1 MKIPC
6 SSCNQRLDIPEELA
20 GQTIECPECK
30 ASLAVPTLK
39 PNQPPTPQVQF
50 PQPQENLER
59 KAVTSQKSPSKRKP
73 KLIIPKWAIAAVSI
87 VFLLGVF
94 SLFSSS
100 KENLVQIHERFLQ
113 IHSEWSK
120 SISSTKSVNKKID
133 ITRAALKKLKK
144 IDVEHLDSQ
153 YAIFFNAYGTH
164 LEAGQVALLGAR
176 IDIDEEETTKL
187 WDTNLEAINK
197 LIRVMNVIYER
208 HKN

>member
-6 SSCNQRLDIPEELA
+6 SNCNQRLEIPEELA

-39 PNQPPTPQVQF
+39 PNQPPTPQVQI
-50 PQPQENLER
+50 PQSQENLER
-59 KAVTSQKSPSKRKP
+59 KAETSRKSPSKKKP

-120 SISSTKSVNKKID
+120 SISSTKSVKKKSD
-133 ITRAALKKLKK
+133 ITEDALKKLKE

-153 YAIFFNAYGTH
+153 YAAFFNLYAAN
-164 LEAGQVALLGAR
+164 LVAGQLALLGAQ
-176 IDIDEEETTKL
+176 IDIDEEETAKL
-187 WDTNLEAINK
+187 WDASREARNE
-197 LIRVMNVIYER
+197 LIDGMNVIYKR

>member
-59 KAVTSQKSPSKRKP
+59 KAVTPQKSPSKRKP
-73 KLIIPKWAIAAVSI
+73 KLMIPKWAIATVSV
-87 VFLLGVF
+87 VFLLGVI

-100 KENLVQIHERFLQ
+100 KENLVKTHERFLQ

-120 SISSTKSVNKKID
+120 SIGSTKSVKEKSN
-133 ITRAALKKLKK
+133 ITGAALKKLEE
-144 IDVEHLDSQ
+144 IDVRHLDSQ
-153 YAIFFNAYGTH
+153 YAMFFNLYGAN
-164 LEAGQVALLGAR
+164 LAAGQLALLGAQLG
-176 IDIDEEETTKL
+176 DEETAKEI
-187 WDTNLEAINK
+187 WDSSREARNE
-197 LIRVMNVIYER
+197 LIREMNVIYKR
-208 HKN
+208 HKD